1 MNVMFAFNKLKPPPK
16 KKSIYLITY
25 LGVQEMVTLDVSSS
39 VVREGETVEVI
50 VNLSSALDSEDIVV
64 CKYSSPLC
72 SSPLKVRDLNLLP

>member
-1 MNVMFAFNKLKPPPK
+1 
-16 KKSIYLITY
+16 
-25 LGVQEMVTLDVSSS
+25 MVTLDVSTS